1 LAHGAEWV
9 KEGGFGVGGVAYLKR
24 KSGGL
29 LALVAALWL
38 GLSAA
43 GAVPAAPVP
52 ATRAPAPAAP
62 PAPRPA
68 IWLLSDDD
76 TQIYLFGTIH
86 ILPPDLHWRSSELD
100 RVVAEADELVLEI
113 AETPD
118 GEEGDELGALMLLGK
133 DVPITHRV
141 SPERRAGLEAMVAA
155 AGMPIETFDSMQT
168 WAVAV
173 ALAAM
178 AVAQEYAGDSGVA
191 PEDLTGV
198 EEVLRADF
206 RARNRP
212 VSGVETTAQQ
222 LGIFSRMPLHVQ
234 RTMLESMVDAY
245 LAGDTGIMDPGEDG
259 WVRGD
264 TDGIAAEMQQ
274 MPPELFVPLLV
285 TRNRA
290 WTQYLIARLERP
302 GKVLFAVGAGH
313 LAGDAS
319 VQSMLAARGFRVR
332 RVN

>member
-1 LAHGAEWV
+1 MAHGAEWV
-9 KEGGFGVGGVAYLKR
+9 KEGGFGVGGVAYSMR
-24 KSGGL
+24 KLGGP

-38 GLSAA
+38 GLSPAA
-43 GAVPAAPVP
+43 AVPAAPVP
-52 ATRAPAPAAP
+52 TIQTPAAANAT
-62 PAPRPA
+62 APRPA

-86 ILPPDLHWRSSELD
+86 ILPPDLQWRSAELN

-113 AETPD
+113 AEAPD
-118 GEEGDELGALMLLGK
+118 GEDRDGLGALMQLGK
-133 DVPITHRV
+133 EVPITHRV
-141 SPERRAGLEAMVAA
+141 SPERRAGLEAMIAA

-168 WAVAV
+168 WAVAIS
-173 ALAAM
+173 LAAM
-178 AVAQEYAGDSGVA
+178 AVAEEYAGDSGVA
-191 PEDLTGV
+191 PEALSGV
-198 EEVLRADF
+198 EDALRADF
-206 RARNRP
+206 LARNRP
-212 VSGVETTAQQ
+212 VSGVETAAQQ
-222 LGIFSRMPLHVQ
+222 LGFFSRMPLHVQ

-264 TDGIAAEMQQ
+264 TDRIAAEMQQ

-285 TRNRA
+285 RRNSA
-290 WTQYLIARLERP
+290 WTDYLIARLDRP

-313 LAGDAS
+313 LAGNES
-319 VQSMLAARGFRVR
+319 VQSMLAARGFRVT